1 MTTGPLAAVSRRCFL
16 ALACLALA
24 AFTGAG
30 CDTQD
35 QRTSQ
40 MQTLDGTWNVA
51 TLRVQG
57 ASRLG
62 EMQAAYPGGVQIR
75 FIRETGDQG
84 TYRLRGFD
92 ADGVARLDR
101 RGRAAIPRPDV
112 LTLQGGLPRNVTWL
126 LDIRGGGRVEIG
138 TSGPGNGGAFADVL
152 LPDANI
158 APNAVVDIAL
168 ELEVFGD

>member
-1 MTTGPLAAVSRRCFL
+1 VPRRLPALLAAL
-16 ALACLALA
+16 ALAFFA
-24 AFTGAG
+24 AG

-75 FIRETGDQG
+75 FTRETDDQG

-92 ADGVARLDR
+92 ADGAAALLDR
-101 RGRAAIPRPDV
+101 SGRAAVPRPDV

-152 LPDANI
+152 LPNANI
-158 APNAVVDIAL
+158 APDAVVDVAL
-168 ELEVFGD
+168 EREVFGD